1 MITETAAVRIR
12 PLTGAPTRLLLPKE
26 QYWEDLADYLPR
38 GGYARTPDAE
48 QIRELVR
55 VANLRGRGG
64 AGFPTAVKLASVA
77 EAAGPR
83 CVVANGEEGEPASIK
98 DRYLLRRRPHLV
110 LDGLLLAARA
120 VNADHAYVYVSD
132 DASAASMRVAI
143 AQRRPSIPVRI
154 VTVPAGYVAGEASA
168 VVRAID
174 GGPAKPTA
182 KPPHPYQQGVG
193 GMPTLIQ
200 NVETLAHLALLV
212 SHGAAAHLEH
222 GTTECTGTFLLTLS
236 RPEGPAILAEVP
248 YGARLGDVV
257 TEHLGPI
264 EVSGVL
270 MGGFAGGIFGPE
282 ALDLPLTHEDVRNA
296 GGMLGCGAVI
306 LLGPEDCQV
315 SAAADIAAYFD
326 RENAGQCGAC
336 IKGTDAMARDLAALA
351 SGTAG
356 PDDVA
361 RLERLSA
368 NLLRRGS
375 CGLLDAACATAASL
389 VRTNRPL
396 VDAHLAA
403 PCRRCADASS
413 PPGETRFRI
422 NW

>member
-1 MITETAAVRIR
+1 MITDTAVRIR
-12 PLTGAPTRLLLPKE
+12 PIAGALPRLLLPE
-26 QYWEDLADYLPR
+26 DQYWEDLADYLPR
-38 GGYARTPDAE
+38 GGYVRTPDAAE
-48 QIRELVR
+48 ILELVR
-55 VANLRGRGG
+55 EARLRGRGG

-77 EAAGPR
+77 EAEGPR

-120 VNADHAYVYVSD
+120 VDADHAYVYVSD

-143 AQRRPSIPVRI
+143 AQRRSPVPVRI

-182 KPPHPYQQGVG
+182 KPPHPYQRGVG

-222 GTTECTGTFLLTLS
+222 GTSECTGTLLLTLS
-236 RPEGPAILAEVP
+236 RPGGRVVLAEVP

-257 TEHLGPI
+257 TEHLGPMEI
-264 EVSGVL
+264 TGVV

-282 ALDLPLTHEDVRNA
+282 ALDLPLTHEDVRKA

-356 PDDVA
+356 PDEVA
-361 RLERLSA
+361 RIERLSA
-368 NLLRRGS
+368 SLLRRGS
-375 CGLLDAACATAASL
+375 CGLLDAACATTASL
-389 VRTNRPL
+389 VHTNRPL

-403 PCRRCADASS
+403 PCPRCADATS
-413 PPGETRFRI
+413 PLGETRFRI